1 MEVFLHV
8 LRNRIRDDSSEQV
21 CVCVSVC
28 VCGVCV
34 FVCLCVC
41 VARGSYAGQW
51 QDSNVRG

>member
-21 CVCVSVC
+21 CVCECVC

-34 FVCLCVC
+34 C
-41 VARGSYAGQW
+41 VARGSSAGQW